1 MFTGIVEKTVAITQ
15 VDDKPN
21 LRRLALAVDFPD
33 VRLGQSIAVNGC
45 CLTVAGISP
54 GHLQF
59 DVIRETLDKTN
70 LGQLR
75 SGDAVNIERSLRIGD
90 RIDGHFV
97 QGHVDGTA
105 KLIHVSANGD
115 DYRLTIEA
123 PPPLRKYLTPKGSIT
138 IDGVSLT
145 IAAIGANDF
154 QVALIPTTL
163 SATTLGQK
171 QIGWLFNL
179 EMDLLSKTVISHL
192 ERTRIPD

>member
-1 MFTGIVEKTVAITQ
+1 MFSGIVEKTVVVKQ

-21 LRRLALAVDFPD
+21 LRRLTLAVDFPD
-33 VRLGQSIAVNGC
+33 IRIGQSIAVNGC
-45 CLTVAGISP
+45 CLTVAQISP

-70 LGQLR
+70 LGRLR

-90 RIDGHFV
+90 RIDGHLV

-105 KLIHVSANGD
+105 KLIHIAANGD

-138 IDGVSLT
+138 VDGVSLT
-145 IAAIGANDF
+145 IADIGANDF
-154 QVALIPTTL
+154 QIALIPTTL
-163 SATTLGQK
+163 NSTTLGNK
-171 QIGWLFNL
+171 QIGWPFNL
-179 EMDLLSKTVISHL
+179 EMDVMTKTVVSYL
-192 ERTRIPD
+192 ERTR